1 MLRPATANGLYM
13 SVYAKQILLDL
24 RRDTSGAVAV
34 EYAFIAVAIFVA
46 LLPGIT
52 YVSSAATQLFM
63 NIADYFLG

>member
-1 MLRPATANGLYM
+1 MLRPETSNRLSMIA
-13 SVYAKQILLDL
+13 YAKQILLDL
-24 RRDTSGAVAV
+24 RRDVSGAVAV

-63 NIADYFLG
+63 NVADYFLG